1 MYAEEGATGLGLY
14 VAINLYLSH
23 CEGGWGVY
31 NGRQL
36 SVIAIEGHRHRSDV
50 KRVVEDYGLFVIEG
64 SRFTSL
70 WMQQQYG
77 KVAARL
83 RQGCDTPARTY
94 NSRAEDIEIDIEK
107 EKQKKCVCLDDTHD
121 SFSDSP
127 QPLRPQS
134 EFETVRDGRRYAS
147 HGQPLPDDAPPQR
160 HRNWFWTEAWYDAH
174 VASKRSGHKAKEQK
188 MKKNRDYRTKRDNG
202 FAEGCNF
209 AASKGS
215 KGSVRRYLR

>member
-1 MYAEEGATGLGLY
+1 MRSNGFLKLSRNMLTQPEVADMYAEEGATGLGLY

-64 SRFTSL
+64 TRFTSL

-83 RQGCDTPARTY
+83 RQGCRTPARTY
-94 NSRAEDIEIDIEK
+94 NTHAEDIEIDIEK
-107 EKQKKCVCLDDTHD
+107 EKQKKCVCLDDTHAG
-121 SFSDSP
+121 FSDSP

-134 EFETVRDGRRYAS
+134 EFETIRDGRRYAS

-160 HRNWFWTEAWYDAH
+160 HRNWFY
-174 VASKRSGHKAKEQK
+174 SQAKHDWVPAEEF
-188 MKKNRDYRTKRDNG
+188 KK
-202 FAEGCNF
+202 E
-209 AASKGS
+209 
-215 KGSVRRYLR
+215 SV